1 MTYPGHEW
9 IPSNP
14 LFVCKTTAVV
24 DTGHQNSHPQHVAPT
39 FQLCWVTDHLR
50 AMVARQI
57 HVPDYGLLHAD
68 ELVMMLQ
75 SQDMQLAQ
83 IQGMSLS
90 LARRDWTLTGDLGV
104 NYIAAFSRT

>member
-1 MTYPGHEW
+1 
-9 IPSNP
+9 
-14 LFVCKTTAVV
+14 
-24 DTGHQNSHPQHVAPT
+24 
-39 FQLCWVTDHLR
+39 
-50 AMVARQI
+50 MVARQI